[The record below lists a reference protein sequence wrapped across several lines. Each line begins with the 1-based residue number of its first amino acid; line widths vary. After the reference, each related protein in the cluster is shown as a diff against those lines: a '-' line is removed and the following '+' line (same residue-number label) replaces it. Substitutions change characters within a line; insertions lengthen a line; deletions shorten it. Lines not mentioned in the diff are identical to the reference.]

1 MANFTTA
8 RLPLSSATP
17 SATPE
22 RAAGQSR
29 IVALDFTK
37 GFLVLLMV
45 LYHWLNYF
53 ISTEGSFYKYLRF
66 LTPSFIFVTG
76 FLVSHV
82 YLRKYD
88 IFDSRL
94 PFRLFERGWKLVAIF
109 AGLNLLIAT
118 AGSQPGIAWREWML
132 FLVGSSSGRRAAFSV
147 LLPIGYVLLC
157 SAGLVFLTRW
167 DRKAPHFVAA
177 ALLASIPLL
186 GIVGIANSFLELIT
200 IGFLG
205 VSLGHFSLDWT
216 RKLAA
221 SPWPLLIAYGGYLT
235 AITLWNEIFALQVVG
250 VCLTLTLIFLV
261 GGQVRGPGGLGA
273 PVVLLG
279 RYSLYAYIVHIMILQ
294 VLRAMARQM
303 DAATLTT
310 ALALPCAALLTLL
323 SVATLERARARLPFV
338 NRLYG
343 AVFA

>member
-1 MANFTTA
+1 MANSTA
-8 RLPLSSATP
+8 ASLPLP
-17 SATPE
+17 SAPNAAPD
-22 RAAGQSR
+22 RAAGQKR

-53 ISTEGSFYKYLRF
+53 ISTEGSYYKYLRF

-94 PFRLFERGWKLVAIF
+94 PFRLFERGLKLVAIF
-109 AGLNLLIAT
+109 AGLNLLIAA
-118 AGSQPGIAWREWML
+118 AGSQAGISWREWML
-132 FLVGSSSGRRAAFSV
+132 FLVGSGTGHRAAFSV

-157 SAGLVFLTRW
+157 SAALVFLTRW
-167 DRKAPHFVAA
+167 HRKAPHVVAA
-177 ALLASIPLL
+177 ALLASVPLL
-186 GIVGIANSFLELIT
+186 GIVGIANSFLELMT

-216 RKLAA
+216 RRL
-221 SPWPLLIAYGGYLT
+221 STRPWPLLVAYAGYLA

-250 VCLTLTLIFLV
+250 VCLTLTLLFLV
-261 GGQVRGPGGLGA
+261 GGFERGPGGLWE

-294 VLRAMARQM
+294 VLRAMARSIEG
-303 DAATLTT
+303 ATLTA
-310 ALALPCAALLTLL
+310 ALALPAAALLTLL
-323 SVATLERARARLPFV
+323 SVATLERWRARLPLV